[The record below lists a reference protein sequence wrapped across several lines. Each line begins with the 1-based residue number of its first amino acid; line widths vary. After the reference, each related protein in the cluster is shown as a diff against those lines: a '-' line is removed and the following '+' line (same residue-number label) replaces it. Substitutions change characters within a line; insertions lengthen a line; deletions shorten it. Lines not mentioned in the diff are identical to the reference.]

1 MLKWVVRIVVAL
13 VVLIVVL
20 GAIGAAGVAMV
31 ASQEGGLSRF
41 GGGGPEATEVRIA
54 TPTVGEL
61 QRVVSAPGAI
71 EPLTK
76 VEISAQVS
84 ARIVA
89 LPYREGT
96 FVEEGEVVVE
106 LDARDLEAALRSS
119 EASLR
124 SEEARL
130 DGAKADF
137 IRTRTD
143 FGRAKELAQTGDI
156 PQSEADLAEADFLRS
171 QSELKRAEQAIEIA
185 KANIERAQKD
195 LDNAIIRAPIS
206 GTVTVLNAEV
216 GETVVV
222 GTLNTPGS
230 IIMEV
235 ADLST
240 MIVRTQIDQTNI
252 APIEPGQ
259 EARVYVNAF
268 PDREFTGEVRRV
280 ALKMSQTS
288 DGVGFFETEVVMNL
302 AETDRIYSG
311 LSASVDVIVETFEEA
326 LKVPSQAVL
335 DRRVDELPR
344 DVVEGSEYVAERKT
358 FARVVYRMVDGEAI
372 ATPVLVG
379 PSDLT
384 ETLIEAGLDKDDVVV
399 VGPFRVLVDIKH
411 EQKIKEEGA
420 DEEGDAAGDTSE
432 ADESDS
438 SDDDVASEQTEAD
451 VE

>member
-1 MLKWVVRIVVAL
+1 MLKWIVRIVIAL
-13 VVLIVVL
+13 VVLVVIL
-20 GAIGAAGVAMV
+20 GAVGAAGVAMV
-31 ASQEGGLSRF
+31 ANQEGGMARF

-54 TPTVGEL
+54 SPTVGVLE
-61 QRVVSAPGAI
+61 RVVSAPGAI

-89 LPYREGT
+89 LPYREGS

-143 FGRAKELAQTGDI
+143 FGRAKELAETGDI

-259 EARVYVNAF
+259 KARVYVNAF
-268 PDREFTGEVRRV
+268 PDKEFSGEVRRV

-288 DGVGFFETEVVMNL
+288 DGVGFFDTEVVMEL
-302 AETDRIYSG
+302 GETERIYSG
-311 LSASVDVIVETFEEA
+311 LSASVDVIVETFQEA

-344 DVVEGSEYVAERKT
+344 DVVEGNDLVDERKT
-358 FARVVYRMVDGEAI
+358 FARVVYRMVDGEAV
-372 ATPVLVG
+372 ATPVVVG

-384 ETLIEAGLDKDDVVV
+384 ETLIEAGLGEDDVVV
-399 VGPFRVLVDIKH
+399 VGPFRVLVNIKH
-411 EQKIKEEGA
+411 EQKIKEEGGG
-420 DEEGDAAGDTSE
+420 DEQDESE
-432 ADESDS
+432 DESDGGS
-438 SDDDVASEQTEAD
+438 DGDDDPAGDGETEASS
-451 VE
+451 E